1 MYSQGTIVLEI
12 FMKLY
17 LHFIYLCISHIGH
30 SFTII
35 NYICLIGK
43 QLSGKVRETPEEL
56 LLESYF
62 QFYVLIL
69 ICHKLI
75 PIIIFGGS

>member
-1 MYSQGTIVLEI
+1 
-12 FMKLY
+12 MKLN
-17 LHFIYLCISHIGH
+17 LHFIYLRISHIGQN
-30 SFTII
+30 FIII
-35 NYICLIGK
+35 NYICLIGD
-43 QLSGKVRETPEEL
+43 QLSDKVRETPEEL

-62 QFYVLIL
+62 QFSVLVL